1 VLADDRGGGGR
12 HRELG
17 SAASAG
23 HDDRQVP
30 TARTRGP
37 DPDARPGPA
46 APRPGVGLGP
56 LTREPKPAA
65 TAAGTPSVAGL
76 SDRVVR
82 LPCPGAVA
90 VWFRYPVRRRKF
102 AGLNAT
108 TAACATAVPGIEAD
122 LVGGAGARIRTSA
135 SGHAS
140 ADVCSARWPADH
152 EPAGNLILFRPA
164 RDRGLVEARRAALD
178 QRPSGR
184 SRWRRLHS
192 TRRPRRG
199 CRSACRPGRKA
210 NRGRGVSLPPAS
222 LVGHDPGHPYE

>member
-1 VLADDRGGGGR
+1 MHTRGSMGPPVLADDRGGGGR

-76 SDRVVR
+76 SDRD
-82 LPCPGAVA
+82 
-90 VWFRYPVRRRKF
+90 PVRRRKL
-102 AGLNAT
+102 ADLNAAA
-108 TAACATAVPGIEAD
+108 AACAPAVPGIEAD

-140 ADVCSARWPADH
+140 ADVCSARWPVDH

>member
-1 VLADDRGGGGR
+1 MHTRGSMGPPVLADDRGGGGR

-140 ADVCSARWPADH
+140 ANVCSARR
-152 EPAGNLILFRPA
+152 PAGSA
-164 RDRGLVEARRAALD
+164 RSREARRAALD